1 MIGWA
6 SYTKYKVFFS
16 EGWISEQNQDSVNRE
31 GVEWGACRVGNQ
43 QCLLQ
48 HEMQNMVSLKY
59 MLAIVVLTLSNLFKL
74 HNSLSINFLICN
86 MVIGLSDLLDGYKI
100 K

>member
-48 HEMQNMVSLKY
+48 HEM
-59 MLAIVVLTLSNLFKL
+59 
-74 HNSLSINFLICN
+74 
-86 MVIGLSDLLDGYKI
+86 
-100 K
+100 